1 MQLLMGLGQISSL
14 LRPLGPCLWI
24 PGRSPDSWRPGQ
36 PGGEVD
42 FRPTWLLA
50 NSGCLDL
57 KLYSLFGRLQSMGL
71 EESSGTRRESGVG
84 FCFLVFQKALDLD
97 MGPFPYPCS
106 LEERAAVVGL

>member
-1 MQLLMGLGQISSL
+1 
-14 LRPLGPCLWI
+14 
-24 PGRSPDSWRPGQ
+24 
-36 PGGEVD
+36 
-42 FRPTWLLA
+42 
-50 NSGCLDL
+50 
-57 KLYSLFGRLQSMGL
+57 MGL